1 MRNSLRLCSVLFA
14 ALPFAASLEA
24 QSARETLRQAERG
37 LSGTFE
43 RTGFADAL
51 IGSMSVDAI
60 LLIEGA
66 PILRGDS
73 AVQALRALPSAA
85 GSRLTWMPYRVVI
98 ASDQTVGVTFGA
110 VLLEPKAGAAAT
122 GRYIAVWRKEAG
134 SWKLAA
140 YVQNGA
146 WPTTVNLPDSL
157 TRGTAS
163 PSEPHDPMADTDRA
177 FSRLAGDSGAPAAFA
192 RFIASDGITFAG
204 TGEINIGPANVR
216 SRMSEGPAAQ
226 AAWRWWPVFT
236 IVSASGELGGTIGE
250 AEIRAAG
257 GEPFYS
263 KYLTIW
269 QRQPDGSLKFIVDG
283 GNSRPGATR

>member
-1 MRNSLRLCSVLFA
+1 MRILLSTLAATAACAGSLA
-14 ALPFAASLEA
+14 AQTS
-24 QSARETLRQAERG
+24 RETLRQAERG
-37 LSGTFE
+37 LSGTFQGA
-43 RTGFADAL
+43 GFADAL
-51 IGSMSVDAI
+51 VGSMSPDAV

-73 AVQALRALPSAA
+73 AVQAIRTLPSAA

-110 VLLEPKAGAAAT
+110 VLLEPKAGAATT
-122 GRYIAVWRKEAG
+122 GRYIALWRRDAG

-146 WPTTVNLPDSL
+146 WPTTVTLPDSL
-157 TRGTAS
+157 TRAPSSS
-163 PSEPHDPMADTDRA
+163 PEPHDPMADADRA

-192 RFIASDGITFAG
+192 RFIAPDGITFAG

-226 AAWRWWPVFT
+226 AAWKWWPVYT
-236 IVSASGELGGTIGE
+236 IAAASGELGGTIGE

-263 KYLTIW
+263 KYITIW

-283 GNSRPGATR
+283 GNGRPRAP

>member
-1 MRNSLRLCSVLFA
+1 MRILLSTLAATAAFAGSLV
-14 ALPFAASLEA
+14 A
-24 QSARETLRQAERG
+24 QSSRETLRQAERG
-37 LSGTFE
+37 LSGTFQGS
-43 RTGFADAL
+43 GFADAL
-51 IGSMSVDAI
+51 IGSMSSDAI
-60 LLIEGA
+60 LLLEGA

-73 AVQALRALPSAA
+73 AVQAIRTLPSAA

-110 VLLEPKAGAAAT
+110 VLLEPKAGAATT
-122 GRYIAVWRKEAG
+122 GRYIALWRRDAG

-146 WPTTVNLPDSL
+146 WPTTVTLPDSL
-157 TRGTAS
+157 TRAPSSS
-163 PSEPHDPMADTDRA
+163 PEPHDPMADADRA

-192 RFIASDGITFAG
+192 RFIAPDGITFAG

-216 SRMSEGPAAQ
+216 SRMSEGPAAH
-226 AAWRWWPVFT
+226 AAWKWWPVYT
-236 IVSASGELGGTIGE
+236 IAAASGELGGTIGE

-263 KYLTIW
+263 KYITIW

-283 GNSRPGATR
+283 GNGRPRAP